1 MLEKFG
7 GMRCSCL
14 LAEAKD
20 MIFLPD
26 VWGTAAAAAAAGT
39 VHACQYLATL
49 GK

>member
-20 MIFLPD
+20 VIFLLD
-26 VWGTAAAAAAAGT
+26 VWGIAAAAGT